1 MPRYSTTDEVMG
13 LRIPAFRT
21 RLMMKSSPDVDCVS
35 SDSVVCLSKATEMF
49 VSELVS
55 SAVRGNR
62 SELTYKDL
70 SRLQCHLD
78 RYSFLADVLPQKI
91 TAREWIEKY
100 KSEFDASCP

>member
-1 MPRYSTTDEVMG
+1 
-13 LRIPAFRT
+13 
-21 RLMMKSSPDVDCVS
+21 
-35 SDSVVCLSKATEMF
+35 MF

-55 SAVRGNR
+55 TAIRGNR

-70 SRLQCHLD
+70 SRLQCQLD
-78 RYSFLADVLPQKI
+78 RYNFLADVLPQKI

>member
-1 MPRYSTTDEVMG
+1 MPRYSITDEVMG
-13 LRIPAFRT
+13 LRIPSFKT

-55 SAVRGNR
+55 SAVRGSR

-70 SRLQCHLD
+70 ARLQCQLD
-78 RYSFLADVLPQKI
+78 RYNFLADVIPQKI
-91 TAREWIEKY
+91 TGREWIEKY
-100 KSEFDASCP
+100 KAEFDESCL

>member
-1 MPRYSTTDEVMG
+1 MPRSSTVDEVME
-13 LRIPAFRT
+13 LRIPSYRT

-55 SAVRGNR
+55 TAVRGNK
-62 SELTYKDL
+62 SGLSYKDL
-70 SRLQCHLD
+70 SRLQCQMD
-78 RYSFLADVLPQKI
+78 RYNFLADVLPQKI

-100 KSEFDASCP
+100 KSEFDASCS